1 MAPIVPAAASGTI
14 APGCGPEMKCYNP
27 AARILQTLYCF
38 TDKFTDKARLTH
50 NTMGDGAMAG
60 LHFEDFVEG
69 QVFDHEVRRTVS
81 EYDNTLFSCL
91 TMNTQP
97 LHLDAEFSKNSIH
110 GQRIVN
116 SMFTLALVVGVQVT
130 ELTLGTTLGNLGM
143 TDVAFPRPV
152 FHGDTI
158 HARTTILSKR
168 VSQKRTDSGI
178 VNFLHE
184 GFNQHDELV
193 ATCKRTALMKTKSA

>member
-1 MAPIVPAAASGTI
+1 
-14 APGCGPEMKCYNP
+14 
-27 AARILQTLYCF
+27 
-38 TDKFTDKARLTH
+38 
-50 NTMGDGAMAG
+50 MAG
-60 LHFEDFVEG
+60 LHFEEFVAG
-69 QVFDHEVRRTVS
+69 QVFEHEVRRTVT
-81 EYDNTLFSCL
+81 EYDNMLFSCL

-97 LHLDAEFSKNSIH
+97 LHIDAEFSRNSIY

-158 HARTTILSKR
+158 RARTTVLEKRLSKSR
-168 VSQKRTDSGI
+168 NDSGI
-178 VNFLHE
+178 VVFLHE
-184 GFNQHDELV
+184 GFNQRDELV
-193 ATCKRTALMKTKSA
+193 ATCKRTALMKVKSA